1 MFLWWFFKD
10 GCWMKSC
17 CFWQAK
23 FRYSCWLC
31 DILNKRY
38 RIDMYR
44 HGLSSSIQSVLRD
57 GDVLISDPD
66 RKRMKTRWA
75 KSTRDELSKPVSS
88 RGDLSWTNLPFPLV
102 FCGCANCNSV
112 IWIYLE
118 GFPIQF
124 TARRES
130 SEICPMEVVFCI
142 KDTPPRTWINSI
154 FDTAKAANRYKHHK
168 SNVRPK
174 LGHKTPPK
182 RCEWWGDSINER
194 NHPWFSQV
202 LESDIHKTV
211 FLKPLGILRFS
222 STLLVHSISRT

>member
-1 MFLWWFFKD
+1 
-10 GCWMKSC
+10 MKSC

-88 RGDLSWTNLPFPLV
+88 RGDLSWTNLQFPLV
-102 FCGCANCNSV
+102 FCGCANCSSV

-130 SEICPMEVVFCI
+130 SEICPMEVLLHQRYTTQDFRSRFLIQLRRPIATNITSPMSDRNLDI
-142 KDTPPRTWINSI
+142 KRLQKGVNGEVI
-154 FDTAKAANRYKHHK
+154 R
-168 SNVRPK
+168 
-174 LGHKTPPK
+174 
-182 RCEWWGDSINER
+182 
-194 NHPWFSQV
+194 
-202 LESDIHKTV
+202 
-211 FLKPLGILRFS
+211 
-222 STLLVHSISRT
+222 